1 MPGDRG
7 RVGDDGGRLRLRLGR
22 RFHAGD
28 DRHAERGAKAR
39 SGIGAAPD
47 LILRRTT
54 LLVACALLGP
64 AGPAAAQAGARGP
77 EVIASIAALRTDA
90 DLAARHEV
98 AWIPVVEGRIG
109 WRVTSMVAL
118 AAGAWV
124 GRVDAAADTLD
135 TGPLESRSLLGA
147 GLVLDLAPFADR
159 GGATQ
164 PVLRFGLE
172 SIQVD
177 DRLDRGPAF
186 VFGAGVE
193 RRLGSSWSVA
203 LRVENRFLTIE
214 RQPVDGVATSRDVAL
229 WSGSLA
235 LAWGPRS

>member
-1 MPGDRG
+1 
-7 RVGDDGGRLRLRLGR
+7 VGDDGGRLRLRLGR
-22 RFHAGD
+22 GFHAGG
-28 DRHAERGAKAR
+28 DRHAERGTEAR
-39 SGIGAAPD
+39 AGTGAASG

-54 LLVACALLGP
+54 LLLACALLGP
-64 AGPAAAQAGARGP
+64 GGPAAAQAGARGP
-77 EVIASIAALRTDA
+77 EATVSIAALRTDA

-109 WRVTSMVAL
+109 WRVTSQVAL
-118 AAGAWV
+118 AAGAWL
-124 GRVDAAADTLD
+124 GRIDAAADTLD
-135 TGPLESRSLLGA
+135 TGPLESRSLVGA
-147 GLVLDLAPFADR
+147 GVVLDLNPFADR

-164 PVLRFGLE
+164 PLLRFGLE

-193 RRLGSSWSVA
+193 RRLGPAWA
-203 LRVENRFLTIE
+203 LAFRLENRFLTIDRE
-214 RQPVDGVATSRDVAL
+214 PVDGVATSRDVAL
-229 WSGSLA
+229 WSGSLG